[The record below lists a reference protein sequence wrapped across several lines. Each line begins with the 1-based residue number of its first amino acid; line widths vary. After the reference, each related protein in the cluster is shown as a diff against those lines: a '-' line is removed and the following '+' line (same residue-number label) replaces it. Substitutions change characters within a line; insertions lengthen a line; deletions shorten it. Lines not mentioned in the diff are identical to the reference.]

1 MKRVSVAMAT
11 FDGERFLPEQLA
23 SLARQ
28 TVLPD
33 ELVVHDD
40 GSSDRTL
47 DVVGEF
53 ARESPFP
60 VRVQRGE
67 RRLGFADAFLAAA
80 KACSGELVAFCDQ
93 DDVWL
98 PRKLERCRAA
108 FEEGGV
114 LVAIHSTEVVDE
126 RLARSGRRYPDV
138 SADRIVP
145 PLTADP
151 WLAVRGMSMV
161 VDARL
166 LAIED
171 PTDRPPSH
179 YLAGTPMHH
188 DEWLYALGRALGAV
202 AFVAEPLALYRQ
214 HGANVTGAPEGAVA
228 QLREALTTGW
238 TYYARR
244 RDQARELGAL
254 FDRLAASEADADLA
268 VRAADASRSLVEL
281 AQRLERRLRVYEP
294 GVSRRSRFRRLAR
307 LAREGGYGRL
317 GAGALGRDALMI
329 TLGRHG

>member
-1 MKRVSVAMAT
+1 VKRISIALAT
-11 FDGERFLPEQLA
+11 YNGERFLAEQLE
-23 SLARQ
+23 SLAQQ
-28 TVLPD
+28 TLQPS

-47 DVVGEF
+47 DVVEEF
-53 ARESPFP
+53 ARESPFR

-80 KACSGELVAFCDQ
+80 EVCGGELIAFCDQ

-108 FEEGGV
+108 FDERGV
-114 LVAIHSTEVVDE
+114 LVAIHTAEVVDE
-126 RLARSGRRYPDV
+126 RLARTGRRYPDV
-138 SADRIVP
+138 AADRIVP

-166 LAIED
+166 LVLAD

-179 YLAGTPMHH
+179 YLPGTAMHH
-188 DEWLYALGRALGAV
+188 DEWLYALGRALGGV
-202 AFVAEPLALYRQ
+202 AWIAEPLALYRQ
-214 HGANVTGAPEGAVA
+214 HGSNVAGAPEGVLARF
-228 QLREALTTGW
+228 REALTTGW

-244 RDQARELGAL
+244 RDQARELAAL
-254 FDRLAASEADADLA
+254 FDRLAVSGAAELAD
-268 VRAADASRSLVEL
+268 RAADASRSLGEL
-281 AQRLERRLRVYEP
+281 AQRLERRLAVYEP
-294 GVSRRSRFRRLAR
+294 GVARRSRARRLVR
-307 LAREGGYGRL
+307 LAREGDYRRL
-317 GAGALGRDALMI
+317 GTGALGRDALMI
-329 TLGRHG
+329 ALGRHG